1 MSNIESTE
9 MNDLL
14 DNFVE
19 NIKIKFNS
27 KIKELENKIIDLK
40 DKNKILENTNTD
52 FIKIIGY
59 YQNKNVEK
67 TNKELDTENKIF
79 VKTNEELTTK
89 IKMLEDK
96 NLYLATTNIF
106 LVKTNKDFE
115 IKNKKYENYINTL
128 EKKLNY
134 NSNPKPSI
142 PSVSVKPFT
151 HDGVKYYKS
160 TDNILYD
167 KDGNTQGTW
176 NEINKTIDPIIVED
190 NEIAEDEIEE
200 EDSDSDEELFN

>member
-14 DNFVE
+14 DKLVE

-27 KIKELENKIIDLK
+27 KIQEFENKIIDLK

-59 YQNKNVEK
+59 YQNKHVEK
-67 TNKELDTENKIF
+67 TNKELESENKIF
-79 VKTNEELTTK
+79 VKTNEELTNK
-89 IKMLEDK
+89 IKTLEDN
-96 NLYLATTNIF
+96 NLYLKTTNNF

-115 IKNKKYENYINTL
+115 SKNKEYVNYIKEL

-134 NSNPKPSI
+134 NYKPKPSI

-151 HDGVKYYKS
+151 HDGVRYYKS
-160 TDNILYD
+160 SDDILYD
-167 KDGNTQGTW
+167 KAGDPQGIWDETT
-176 NEINKTIDPIIVED
+176 KTI
-190 NEIAEDEIEE
+190 NQIAEDDVEHE
-200 EDSDSDEELFN
+200 EDSDDEEEV

>member
-1 MSNIESTE
+1 MSNIVSTE

-59 YQNKNVEK
+59 YQNKDVEK
-67 TNKELDTENKIF
+67 TNTELDTENKIV
-79 VKTNEELTTK
+79 VKTNEELNSK

-96 NLYLATTNIF
+96 NLYFATTNNF

-115 IKNKKYENYINTL
+115 IKNKRLESYINEL

-134 NSNPKPSI
+134 NSNKKPSI

-151 HDGVKYYKS
+151 HNGIRYYKS
-160 TDNILYD
+160 SDDILYD
-167 KDGNTQGTW
+167 KAGDPQGLWDETT
-176 NEINKTIDPIIVED
+176 KTI
-190 NEIAEDEIEE
+190 NQIAEDEVENE
-200 EDSDSDEELFN
+200 EDSDSEEEPEV

>member
-14 DNFVE
+14 DHFVE

-27 KIKELENKIIDLK
+27 KIKELENKIIELK

-79 VKTNEELTTK
+79 VKTNEELTSK

-96 NLYLATTNIF
+96 NLYLATTNNF

-115 IKNKKYENYINTL
+115 IKNKRLESYINTL
-128 EKKLNY
+128 EKNPIYIY
-134 NSNPKPSI
+134 NKKPSI
-142 PSVSVKPFT
+142 PSVSVNPFT
-151 HDGVKYYKS
+151 HNGIRYYKS
-160 TDNILYD
+160 SDDILYD
-167 KDGNTQGTW
+167 KAGDPQGLWDETT
-176 NEINKTIDPIIVED
+176 KTI
-190 NEIAEDEIEE
+190 NQIAEDEVENE
-200 EDSDSDEELFN
+200 EDSDSDDEEEV